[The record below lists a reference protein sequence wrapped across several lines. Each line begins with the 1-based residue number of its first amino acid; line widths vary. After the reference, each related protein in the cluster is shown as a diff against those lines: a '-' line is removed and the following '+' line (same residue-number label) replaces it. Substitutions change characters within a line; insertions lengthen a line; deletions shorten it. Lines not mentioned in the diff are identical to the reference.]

1 MCGKGTTVVVLAAAV
16 LLTRPVP
23 AEAASADDI
32 VAKSQRAY
40 FYAGSDMK
48 ARVLMTLAS
57 AGGQKRTREL
67 TMLRRNKGDAGEQQY
82 FMYFHQPADVKAMT
96 FLVEKYPNKDDDRW
110 LFIPGINMVKRIA
123 ARDAAQSF
131 VGSDFTYEHVSGR
144 DLDADEH
151 RLLPDEKVEGKDC
164 HVVESVPR
172 SAAEYKRK
180 RAWIDKSTL
189 LPLKEEYF
197 DGKGELFKAFKADEV
212 RSIGGVPTVIRRTM
226 TNRKTG
232 HTTTVSFTDVAY
244 DAGIEADIFTERYLR
259 DPPGRWIK

>member
-1 MCGKGTTVVVLAAAV
+1 MHGTGTIAVVLAAAV
-16 LLTRPVP
+16 LLARPAL
-23 AEAASADDI
+23 AEAASVNDV
-32 VAKSQRAY
+32 VARSQRAY

-48 ARVLMTLAS
+48 ARVHMTLAS
-57 AGGQKRTREL
+57 ATGQKRTREL
-67 TMLRRNKGDAGEQQY
+67 TMLRRNKGEGGEQQY
-82 FMYFHQPADVKAMT
+82 FMYFHQPADVKGMS
-96 FLVEKYPNKDDDRW
+96 FLVEKYPSKDDDRW

-144 DLDADEH
+144 DLEADEH
-151 RLLPDEKVEGKDC
+151 RLLPDEKIDEKDC

-180 RAWIDKSTL
+180 RAWIDKSTF

-197 DGKGELFKAFKADEV
+197 DGKGELFKVFKADEI
-212 RSIGGVPTVIRRTM
+212 RSVGGIPTVTRRTM
-226 TNRKTG
+226 TNPKTG
-232 HTTTVSFTDVAY
+232 HSTTVAFTDMAY
-244 DAGIEADIFTERYLR
+244 DIGIEADIFTERYLR